1 MRPVRNSAK
10 AIIIHQGKLLALE
23 FLDQQGPWFQLPG
36 GGQQPGETLHQALI
50 RECLE
55 EVNASVKVGELQLV
69 REYIASN
76 HEFAEENPGFH
87 QIEFMFICEILN
99 TSEVGAGHDTDEGQL
114 NVVWLEIDRLEDLRL
129 YPMAIRPMIK
139 AQKWETTPVYL
150 GDVN

>member
-87 QIEFMFICEILN
+87 QVEFMFGCEILN
-99 TSEVGAGHDTDEGQL
+99 PTEVGAGHETDEGQL
-114 NVVWLEIDRLEDLRL
+114 NVVWLDIVRLDEYRL
-129 YPMAIRPMIK
+129 YPLAIRGLIK
-139 AQKWETTPVYL
+139 DAGRASSPVYL